1 MSGRHSED
9 NYLLLPDK
17 IYFMESNSDWK
28 IDINKA
34 LILGDDQ
41 LLYAIQQGKDYL
53 NDTIGIRANLI
64 IRINTLI
71 SILSVGQISL
81 ICWFINLLY
90 SNTISVSWVIELF
103 SLIMIIYLFVILYS
117 LVEIIKGTD
126 YSAIGRQ
133 PNSIITQI
141 DIKNNSI
148 ANLYAQEL
156 SILQGRINKNDQ
168 KNKEDW
174 EELNKLLQ
182 SLILVPSIL
191 FVCFLFCLF
200 FK

>member
-1 MSGRHSED
+1 
-9 NYLLLPDK
+9 
-17 IYFMESNSDWK
+17 MESNSDWK